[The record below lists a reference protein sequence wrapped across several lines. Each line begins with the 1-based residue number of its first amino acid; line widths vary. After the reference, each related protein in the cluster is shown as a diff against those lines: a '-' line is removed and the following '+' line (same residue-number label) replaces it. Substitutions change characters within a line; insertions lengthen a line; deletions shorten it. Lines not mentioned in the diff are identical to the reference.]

1 MLVVVR
7 AFMQG
12 MNYLHLCSIMHR
24 DLKSGNVLLDAHGTV
39 KISDFGL
46 SCVLEI
52 GHASADL
59 TAETGTYRW
68 MAPEVIR
75 HEPYSTKADVY
86 SFGVVLWEMITKDQP
101 FRGMTPI
108 QGRLCD
114 LYLGHNG
121 NLGANDDHMDIFSL
135 YPAAAFAVARQQMR
149 PALPRHTPLK
159 IGELVEH
166 CWHQDPSRRPD
177 FSAILEALPLVK
189 SSLKKRDFKNLGFA
203 LP

>member
-1 MLVVVR
+1 
-7 AFMQG
+7 

-46 SCVLEI
+46 SCVLDMS
-52 GHASADL
+52 GSHDL

-86 SFGVVLWEMITKDQP
+86 SFGVVLWEMIAKDQP
-101 FRGMTPI
+101 FRGLTPI
-108 QGRLCD
+108 Q
-114 LYLGHNG
+114 
-121 NLGANDDHMDIFSL
+121 
-135 YPAAAFAVARQQMR
+135 AAFAVARQQMR

-166 CWHQDPSRRPD
+166 CWHQDPNRRPD

-189 SSLKKRDFKNLGFA
+189 LSLKKRDFKNLGFA